1 MDRTHNGKRFRMLT
15 IIDEYTREC
24 LAIKV
29 DRKLNSTHVV
39 DTLLDLFVMHGVPDY
54 ILSDNGSEFTARLVR
69 EWLKKL
75 KVKHC
80 L

>member
-1 MDRTHNGKRFRMLT
+1 MLT

-29 DRKLNSTHVV
+29 DRKLNSTDVV

-54 ILSDNGSEFTARLVR
+54 ISVPTMALSLQPDLYGNG
-69 EWLKKL
+69 
-75 KVKHC
+75 
-80 L
+80 